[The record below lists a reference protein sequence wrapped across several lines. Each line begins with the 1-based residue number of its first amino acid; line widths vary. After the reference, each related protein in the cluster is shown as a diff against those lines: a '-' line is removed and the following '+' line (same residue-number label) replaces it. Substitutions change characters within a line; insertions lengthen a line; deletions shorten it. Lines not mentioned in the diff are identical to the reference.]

1 MRTQSYWTCEA
12 RCWLV
17 PLVSFWST
25 HRNSRSGH
33 TLLDRLT
40 VGVDVAVVLP
50 VVDIRRRLL
59 VESSAHLLAASS
71 NGRDHAAAMT
81 SAPECQPYVA
91 HGTTRHPNSAIAR
104 SRVGLRNTPDGMV
117 HREAPP
123 NGLSEQRSGCASN
136 GSSALLRAA
145 HEPGEPRRVPH
156 SPCQRQSS
164 ISRQRALKV
173 WARAQGRTIAMRGGV
188 RRVRSP
194 PWWRRA
200 PVRARAAGVAR
211 DRRAGPTVPRACRR

>member
-1 MRTQSYWTCEA
+1 MYRSRLLRFPLSHLTSVEQASATSSDRMCRAEGCPPGLPVLTQS
-12 RCWLV
+12 
-17 PLVSFWST
+17 
-25 HRNSRSGH
+25 G
-33 TLLDRLT
+33 
-40 VGVDVAVVLP
+40 
-50 VVDIRRRLL
+50 
-59 VESSAHLLAASS
+59 
-71 NGRDHAAAMT
+71 
-81 SAPECQPYVA
+81 
-91 HGTTRHPNSAIAR
+91 AR

-164 ISRQRALKV
+164 ISRQRALKG

-200 PVRARAAGVAR
+200 PVRARAVGVAQ